1 MHCAPQGPLL
11 PTRVRGP
18 QPILQ
23 PRQEPIH
30 VRAARERRELDRRK
44 RRARVLRRLGEEL
57 AVAPVAPRRG
67 SVLDERPHDLDVAG
81 QHRDVERLQADP
93 IDGLGQH
100 RQQVLAQV
108 VHPRLGREPELVVR
122 REGQLG
128 LLQFG
133 PTRPGLARRAV
144 EDVRLAAPLVLL
156 RLRLRARA
164 QEDARRRRAVE
175 RRQGDRLVAAGAA
188 RPCEGTHA
196 LRVGPRPRGGFRRV
210 VVHRSQSPRSMRRR
224 RASAAVISSGLGYAH
239 RDGTRA

>member
-11 PTRVRGP
+11 PTRVRAP
-18 QPILQ
+18 QPVLQ
-23 PRQEPIH
+23 PREEPVD
-30 VRAARERRELDRRK
+30 VRAARERGELDRRK
-44 RRARVLRRLGEEL
+44 GRRRVLRRLDEEL

-67 SVLDERPHDLDVAG
+67 SVLDERPHDLQVAG
-81 QHRDVERLQADP
+81 EHRDVERFQADAV
-93 IDGLGQH
+93 DALGQH

-122 REGQLG
+122 SEGQLG

-144 EDVRLAAPLVLL
+144 EDVRLAARLVLL

-175 RRQGDRLVAAGAA
+175 RRQGDRLVAAG
-188 RPCEGTHA
+188 GHA
-196 LRVGPRPRGGFRRV
+196 LRVGSRSRRWFRRV
-210 VVHRSQSPRSMRRR
+210 VVHRCRRR
-224 RASAAVISSGLGYAH
+224 LGDCS
-239 RDGTRA
+239 RGD